1 MSPITR
7 FRPILDRQR
16 NTGSSR
22 EDRLEV
28 DNEEQGPLLKQGPSR
43 PTVNL
48 FMCRLDT
55 AFIYCF
61 YLFIGQLG

>member
-1 MSPITR
+1 M
-7 FRPILDRQR
+7 
-16 NTGSSR
+16 
-22 EDRLEV
+22 
-28 DNEEQGPLLKQGPSR
+28 DNEEQGPLLKWGPSR

-61 YLFIGQLG
+61 YLFIGQLGERLLCASVAGANASATEDMLLTGFV